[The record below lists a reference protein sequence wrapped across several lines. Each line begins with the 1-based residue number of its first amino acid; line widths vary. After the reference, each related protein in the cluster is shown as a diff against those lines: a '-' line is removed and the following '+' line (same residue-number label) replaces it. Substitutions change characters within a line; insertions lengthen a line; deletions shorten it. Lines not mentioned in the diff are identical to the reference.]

1 MAITQKI
8 ISEIYDEKTG
18 KLIRRTIIN
27 EKPIKNPKTI
37 DDVGYNKKEQIDIIK
52 NTQDEYLS
60 QMSKVIAGSASCKYC
75 GGSTMGVSQIK
86 CEFHALFTDHQ
97 IKLSRR
103 KCKDCGRADNPTVY
117 SLFGS
122 NIHPDL
128 LEKQSIIGSDHSYS
142 KASSILNFDSGYT
155 RTINN
160 SYTINKTVE
169 KVGKILDTIHKTPTE
184 NIDVQEAK
192 RLVIQTDGGY
202 VRDRNPKLKNFEVL
216 ITKIYN
222 PINHQLGSIN
232 KHGKRISGTID
243 SKMYVAN
250 ALKDRGV
257 GIKSMTR
264 IAAQKH
270 GLSKNTEVTCLSD
283 GAKNCWNVLKSLSED
298 CGTIEYVL
306 DWYHIK
312 QKFDSLYNK
321 MDDPKSE
328 ELESIKWKIWHGY
341 SSEAIQRLSAL
352 YINSLEAEYTDKL
365 HDLLKYL
372 TLNKKYLVSYE
383 DRKQA
388 KVPFTSS
395 IIESAV
401 ETIIN
406 DRHKKK
412 HKAEWSRHGAHN
424 VLQIRTSRASQ
435 QWTNEW
441 KQVKSKL
448 YNVRKVA

>member
-1 MAITQKI
+1 MTLWGLQ
-8 ISEIYDEKTG
+8 
-18 KLIRRTIIN
+18 
-27 EKPIKNPKTI
+27 P
-37 DDVGYNKKEQIDIIK
+37 QIDIIK

-60 QMSKVIAGSASCKYC
+60 QMSQVMSNSSCKYC
-75 GGSTMGVSQIK
+75 GGATMGVSQIK

-103 KCKDCGRADNPTVY
+103 KCRHCGKADNPTIH

-122 NIHPDL
+122 NMHPDL
-128 LEKQSIIGSDHSYS
+128 VEKQSIIGSEHSYS
-142 KASSILNFDSGYT
+142 KASSILNFDSGHT

-160 SYTINKTVE
+160 SYTINKTIE
-169 KVGKILDTIHKTPTE
+169 KVGHFLDTIHKTPVE
-184 NIDVQEAK
+184 NDDVPEAK
-192 RLVIQTDGGY
+192 QLVVQTDGGY

-222 PINHQLGSIN
+222 PAHYQEGSKNKNGNRVSGIIN
-232 KHGKRISGTID
+232 
-243 SKMYVAN
+243 SKMYAAN
-250 ALKDRGV
+250 ALKDRGT
-257 GIKSMTR
+257 GIKIMTR

-270 GLSKNTEVTCLSD
+270 GLNKGTQVTCLSD
-283 GAKNCWNVLKSLSED
+283 GAKNCWNVLRSLSD
-298 CGTIEYVL
+298 YCGTIEYVL

-321 MDDPKSE
+321 MDDPESQ

-352 YINSLEAEYTDKL
+352 YINSLETEYTDKL

-372 TLNKKYLVSYE
+372 TLNKKYLVGYE

-412 HKAEWSRHGAHN
+412 HKAEWSRKGAHN
-424 VLQIRTSRASQ
+424 VLQIRTSRASD
-435 QWTNEW
+435 QWNKEW
-441 KQVKSKL
+441 MQVQSHL
-448 YNVRKVA
+448 YKGL